1 MQTNRA
7 GHSFVEDLRMV
18 GFRIRHLVRTFT
30 QQMKKSPSIAE
41 QTHLR
46 GLDLLRNPRY
56 NRGMAFTLQERE
68 ELGLQGLLP
77 PRVLTI
83 ETQKKRIMESLGRC
97 ATDLDRYLQLIWLL
111 QRNETLFFRLLID
124 HVTELMPYVYT
135 PTVGEACQRFGHIFK
150 TPRGLFIS
158 FEDRG
163 KIRKILDNWPEKDV
177 RVIVVTDGERILGL
191 GDLGASGAGI
201 PVGKLLLYV
210 ACGGVEP
217 QRTLPV
223 VLDVGTEN
231 LELLQDPLYPGLLR
245 RRVRGADYDAFV
257 DEFVEAVQ
265 NKWGENCLIQWE
277 DFGNANAFRILE
289 RWRGRHC
296 SFNDDIQGTAAVAL
310 AGLLGALKMP
320 GVKSNLSEH
329 VFLFL
334 GAGSAGIGIADL
346 ISLYMVKQGLVGTV
360 EEARK
365 RCWFIDS
372 KGLLYRGRALVTK
385 EKQRYAQD
393 IATETLAT
401 LGEAMEGVSDAT
413 ASKPD
418 ADAAASQQVPQRRIG
433 LADAVRLLKP
443 TALIGVSTIPKA
455 FDADILAQ
463 MAANHERPIVFALSN
478 PTSKSECTAREAYEF
493 TGGRAVFASGSPFD
507 PVKIQTGGDAQE
519 RCFVPGQANNVYCFP
534 GCGFGIHLAGATRFT
549 DEMFIEAASAVAAL
563 VDESD
568 LRQGCV
574 FPPLSKIRD
583 VSAHIAVAIANEAAR
598 TGVATRRGSG
608 SQGQFTPADAYALQ
622 YDPAY

>member
-1 MQTNRA
+1 
-7 GHSFVEDLRMV
+7 
-18 GFRIRHLVRTFT
+18 
-30 QQMKKSPSIAE
+30 MKKSPSIAE

-296 SFNDDIQGTAAVAL
+296 SFERSTLPWASSGDERKTTL
-310 AGLLGALKMP
+310 CAG
-320 GVKSNLSEH
+320 H
-329 VFLFL
+329 
-334 GAGSAGIGIADL
+334 
-346 ISLYMVKQGLVGTV
+346 
-360 EEARK
+360 
-365 RCWFIDS
+365 C
-372 KGLLYRGRALVTK
+372 
-385 EKQRYAQD
+385 
-393 IATETLAT
+393 
-401 LGEAMEGVSDAT
+401 
-413 ASKPD
+413 
-418 ADAAASQQVPQRRIG
+418 
-433 LADAVRLLKP
+433 
-443 TALIGVSTIPKA
+443 
-455 FDADILAQ
+455 
-463 MAANHERPIVFALSN
+463 H
-478 PTSKSECTAREAYEF
+478 
-493 TGGRAVFASGSPFD
+493 
-507 PVKIQTGGDAQE
+507 GDA
-519 RCFVPGQANNVYCFP
+519 G
-534 GCGFGIHLAGATRFT
+534 
-549 DEMFIEAASAVAAL
+549 
-563 VDESD
+563 
-568 LRQGCV
+568 
-574 FPPLSKIRD
+574 D
-583 VSAHIAVAIANEAAR
+583 V
-598 TGVATRRGSG
+598 RRGHG
-608 SQGQFTPADAYALQ
+608 RCL
-622 YDPAY
+622 